1 MPRVMCI
8 SGSIVG
14 LLLVVLFGLDLFGP
28 EALEPF
34 KGHSTLIDVV
44 MVVAGIILAYLSWS
58 TLREQT

>member
-14 LLLVVLFGLDLFGP
+14 LLLVVLFGLDLFAP
-28 EALEPF
+28 DAFKPF
-34 KGHSTLIDVV
+34 KGHSMLIDVV
-44 MVVAGIILAYLSWS
+44 MVLAGLILAYLSWA